1 MNPLV
6 RKISAKNLKMLN
18 DALKRGGGIS
28 TDARANA
35 KQHQKQRNQW
45 LYHINKK

>member
-1 MNPLV
+1 MNPLI

-18 DALKRGGGIS
+18 DALKSRGKYLLMQELMQNNI
-28 TDARANA
+28 
-35 KQHQKQRNQW
+35 KKRNQW